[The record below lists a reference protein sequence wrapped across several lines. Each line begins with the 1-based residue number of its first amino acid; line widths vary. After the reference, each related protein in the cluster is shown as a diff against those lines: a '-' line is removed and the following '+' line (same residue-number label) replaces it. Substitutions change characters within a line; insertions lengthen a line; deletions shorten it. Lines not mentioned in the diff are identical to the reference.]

1 NRAALETFHIT
12 EGECVGQDIIVVHRH
27 PILKEIVTGAL
38 EGREM
43 ERIMEIDGR
52 NYQLLGN
59 PVLVSGRI
67 TGAVVF
73 VLDVTEKKKAEQMRQ
88 EFSAN
93 VSHELKTP
101 LMSISGYAELIKNG
115 MVRTEDI
122 PEFAGRIYSEA

>member
-1 NRAALETFHIT
+1 MSRAFTVCCPSTGSALETFHIT

-59 PVLVSGRI
+59 RCWYPAALPARLS
-67 TGAVVF
+67 
-73 VLDVTEKKKAEQMRQ
+73 LCWM
-88 EFSAN
+88 
-93 VSHELKTP
+93 
-101 LMSISGYAELIKNG
+101 
-115 MVRTEDI
+115 
-122 PEFAGRIYSEA
+122 